1 MSDLYKTG
9 RRPSTVQVTATNIQE
24 PSGILA
30 NTLTADRVHVI
41 FRNAEA
47 GNTQDLFQLYRDM
60 VVGDSHIQAELNKRI
75 LAVLGDTFQ
84 VAAYNRNDAAE
95 QGIAEQVQQQL
106 EDADG
111 WMDSMAHLLSSSSAY
126 PVSLVEKVFEPA
138 GSGYKLVKLVPVP
151 HSLLDYRDRTLRIF
165 ETDATTGA
173 VQPTSFQP
181 DPGRYI
187 VHKGNLLTAPA
198 YFGGPM
204 RSLVVWWLLKSMD
217 RTWWARFL
225 DRYGSPFLVGKYD
238 QADDST
244 RTILES
250 AFSWA
255 TRIGGLVVSREADV
269 EIKEAAAA
277 SSGEAYRSFL
287 ELCNREIS
295 KLILGQTLSSEAKST
310 GLGSGVATSQEA
322 VRQDI
327 RMFDAAM
334 LASTI
339 RRQLVAQIL
348 HVNGVNIPAPA
359 PKWGSISSGELKAIA
374 DLLGSLK
381 STGLEVD
388 DDAIEPLSDMVGF
401 TLRRS
406 NPAVATNAFSVEAAI
421 DADRDAAE
429 AIIRG
434 SVAGVARDLRGR
446 HSDMVKAVQ
455 MSRDPA
461 EAANLLAE
469 LARRPGVSSSIE
481 RALFSMA
488 ANGAAGTV

>member
-1 MSDLYKTG
+1 MANLYDTG

-24 PSGILA
+24 PSGILT
-30 NTLTADRVHVI
+30 NTLTADRVHMI
-41 FRNAEA
+41 FRSAEA

-84 VAAYNRNDAAE
+84 VAAYNRNDEAE
-95 QGIAEQVQQQL
+95 QAVADQVQQQL
-106 EDADG
+106 EDAHG
-111 WMDSMAHLLSSSSAY
+111 WMDAMAHLLSSSSAY
-126 PVSLVEKVFEPA
+126 PVSLAEKVFAPV
-138 GSGYKLVKLVPVP
+138 GSGYRLVKLVPVP
-151 HSLLDYRDRTLRIF
+151 HSLLDYRDRSLRVF
-165 ETDATTGA
+165 ETDAETGM
-173 VQPTSFQP
+173 VLHTSFEP
-181 DPGRYI
+181 EPERYI
-187 VHKGNLLTAPA
+187 IHKGNLLTAPA

-238 QADDST
+238 QADDAT
-244 RTILES
+244 RTILET

-255 TRIGGLVVSREADV
+255 TRIGGLVVSREAEV

-287 ELCNREIS
+287 EICNREIS
-295 KLILGQTLSSEAKST
+295 KLILGQTLSSDAQST
-310 GLGSGVATSQEA
+310 GLGSGVANSQEA

-334 LASTI
+334 LASTV

-348 HVNGVNIPAPA
+348 DANGVRTPAPS
-359 PKWGSISSGELKAIA
+359 PKWGSISAAELQAMA
-374 DLLGSLK
+374 ALLASLK
-381 STGLEVD
+381 STGLEID

-401 TLRRS
+401 TLRR
-406 NPAVATNAFSVEAAI
+406 AQGVAATPFTAEAII

-429 AIIRG
+429 KIIRG
-434 SVAGVARDLRGR
+434 ATAGVAQAFRAR
-446 HSDMVKAVQ
+446 HADMVRAVQ
-455 MSRDPA
+455 MSADPDQA
-461 EAANLLAE
+461 LDALVRLSRRHPASAVDQALAA
-469 LARRPGVSSSIE
+469 
-481 RALFSMA
+481 FA
-488 ANGAAGTV
+488 ANGASNLI